1 MALDSQALA
10 LVSATVM
17 TIGLF
22 INAVVHWEKL
32 RPVLLSHSAFVIAE
46 YALLFGC
53 FPFGF
58 WAIVVGANVYLL
70 LVFIDFI
77 RRDDNSCC
85 AVGSAIFAAAMG
97 VFNFAMQF
105 AIIING
111 R

>member
-1 MALDSQALA
+1 MIGYQQGKQAHKTTEEIPMALDSQALA
-10 LVSATVM
+10 LVS
-17 TIGLF
+17 
-22 INAVVHWEKL
+22 
-32 RPVLLSHSAFVIAE
+32 
-46 YALLFGC
+46 
-53 FPFGF
+53 
-58 WAIVVGANVYLL
+58 ANVYLL

-111 R
+111 Q